1 MSIQLKLKPIIGV
14 DARPLSYG
22 YTGNSRYLI
31 EALKYLVRKDSHFE
45 YRLYTNKEIHPV
57 FLPILKELNLNI
69 PSIKKIPGILWLN
82 FFLPGILS
90 SDRVDIF
97 WGTLQLLPLFK
108 LPLPTVVNYHDL
120 NFISAPQTMS
130 FLNFLQHKFLSSFT
144 LAHADRIFCLSEN
157 TKKEISN
164 FKPDVSDKLT
174 VIYPGANRITEKE
187 NDLDIGDFILT
198 LSTIEPRKNLQTL
211 IDGYIE
217 VVRQNPN
224 YPNKLVIA
232 GRIGWGEESLVNSL
246 KNGFYSNKG
255 ILFIE
260 NPDEGTL
267 AFLLRNCKFFLFPSK
282 HEGFGLPIIEAMIE
296 GKLCI
301 TSDIPVFREI
311 IEPNFDL
318 LAETMNS
325 NSWAEKILEMTQRI
339 SKIQS
344 RNLRNGKWS
353 WITTGKLIETEITDV
368 WDSYIK
374 VKTMSHAI

>member
-45 YRLYTNKEIHPV
+45 YRLYSNKEIHPV
-57 FLPILKELNLNI
+57 FLPTLEELKLTLS
-69 PSIKKIPGILWLN
+69 PIKKFPGILWLN
-82 FFLPGILS
+82 FILPGLLS
-90 SDRVDIF
+90 AESVDIF

-120 NFISAPQTMS
+120 NFISAPETMS
-130 FLNFLQHKFLSSFT
+130 YPNFIQHKLLSSFT
-144 LAHADRIFCLSEN
+144 LNHADRIFCLSEN
-157 TKKEISN
+157 TKNEISE
-164 FKPDVSDKLT
+164 FKPDIAEKLT

-187 NDLDIGDFILT
+187 NDSGTKDFILT
-198 LSTIEPRKNLQTL
+198 ISTIEPRKNLRTL
-211 IDGYIE
+211 IDGYLD
-217 VVRQNPN
+217 VVSHNSE
-224 YPNKLVIA
+224 YPYKLVIA

-246 KNGFYSNKG
+246 KNGAYSNKG
-255 ILFIE
+255 IVFIE

-282 HEGFGLPIIEAMIE
+282 HEGFGLPIIEAIVE

-311 IEPNFDL
+311 IEPTYDL
-318 LAETMNS
+318 LAETLNVK
-325 NSWAEKILEMTQRI
+325 SWSSKIVEMTERV
-339 SKIQS
+339 SKIKS
-344 RNLRNGKWS
+344 RNIKNGKWS
-353 WITTGKLIETEITDV
+353 WLSTGKLIESEITNV

-374 VKTMSHAI
+374 EKTMSHAI

>member
-31 EALKYLVRKDSHFE
+31 AALKYLVRKDSHFE
-45 YRLYTNKEIHPV
+45 YRLYSNKEIHPV
-57 FLPILKELNLNI
+57 FLPTLEELKLNLS
-69 PSIKKIPGILWLN
+69 PIKKFPGILWLN
-82 FFLPGILS
+82 FILPGILS
-90 SDRVDIF
+90 AENVDIF

-120 NFISAPQTMS
+120 NFISAPETMS
-130 FLNFLQHKFLSSFT
+130 YPNFIQHKLLSSFT
-144 LAHADRIFCLSEN
+144 LGHADRIFCLSEN
-157 TKKEISN
+157 TKNEISE
-164 FKPDVSDKLT
+164 FKPDIAEKLT

-187 NDLDIGDFILT
+187 NDSGTKDFILT
-198 LSTIEPRKNLQTL
+198 ISTIEPRKNLRTL
-211 IDGYIE
+211 IDGYLD
-217 VVRQNPN
+217 VVSHNSE
-224 YPNKLVIA
+224 YPYKLVIA

-246 KNGFYSNKG
+246 KNGAYSNKG
-255 ILFIE
+255 IVFIE

-282 HEGFGLPIIEAMIE
+282 HEGFGLPIIEAIVE

-311 IEPNFDL
+311 IEPTYDL
-318 LAETMNS
+318 LAETLNVK
-325 NSWAEKILEMTQRI
+325 SWSSKIIEMTERV
-339 SKIQS
+339 SKIKS
-344 RNLRNGKWS
+344 RNIKNGKWS
-353 WITTGKLIETEITDV
+353 WLSTGKLIESEITNV

-374 VKTMSHAI
+374 EKTMSHAI